1 MAREAGAAEAEDD
14 QLMVLFASG
23 DQAAARLL
31 TSRHASRVMRLARRM
46 LNDEAEA
53 EDVAQESMLR
63 LWRMA
68 PEWRPGETKVST
80 WLHRVATN
88 LCYDR
93 LRRRR
98 DQPLDDEAASEI
110 PDPDLS
116 ALERMEQEE
125 RAKLTRAAIDE
136 LPERQ
141 KAALTLRHFV
151 EASNEEAAAA
161 LGVSVEAVESL
172 LARARRGLKASLAAR
187 LGGWSGR

>member
-1 MAREAGAAEAEDD
+1 MGLEEADDDRLMA
-14 QLMVLFASG
+14 LFAQG
-23 DQAAARLL
+23 DQTAARLL
-31 TSRHASRVMRLARRM
+31 TSRHASRVLRLARRM

-53 EDVAQESMLR
+53 EDVAQEAMLR
-63 LWRMA
+63 LWRLA

-98 DQPLDDEAASEI
+98 DQPLDDEAAAEI

-116 ALERMEQEE
+116 AFERIDQEE
-125 RAKLTRAAIDE
+125 RAAMTRAAIGE

-141 KAALTLRHFV
+141 RAALTLRHFA

-187 LGGWSGR
+187 LGSWR